1 MALLQV
7 DNLVSGYHKKVV
19 LHSVSAK
26 IEPGERVAV
35 IGHNGA
41 GKTTMLK
48 SIFGII
54 KPTAGQVLLDGESIT
69 GRAPSANVKG
79 GMAMVPQERAVF
91 PNLNVGDNLELAAF
105 SIKSKEETGRRV
117 EEVQALFPILRERA
131 RQQAG
136 TLSGGEQRMLAI
148 GIALMQAP
156 KLLMLDEPS
165 LGLAPILVHHLMN
178 QIQEVNQRLGTAIL
192 LVEQNVQAALG
203 NTTRV
208 YVLKLGQIVYDGSPK
223 PLQDKSYLMR
233 LF

>member
-7 DNLVSGYHKKVV
+7 ENLVSGYHKKVV
-19 LHSVSAK
+19 LHGVSAE
-26 IEPGERVAV
+26 IEPAERVAV

-54 KPTAGQVLLDGESIT
+54 KPTGGRVHLDGQAIT
-69 GRAPSANVKG
+69 GRAPSANVRE

-91 PNLNVGDNLELAAF
+91 PNLNIRDNLELAAF
-105 SIKSKEETGRRV
+105 SVKQKEEIGRRM
-117 EEVQALFPILRERA
+117 EEVQTLFPILRERS
-131 RQQAG
+131 RQLAG

-165 LGLAPILVHHLMN
+165 LGLAPIVVQHLMK
-178 QIQEVNQRLGTAIL
+178 QIQEVNQRMGTAIL
-192 LVEQNVQAALG
+192 LVEQNVRAALD
-203 NTTRV
+203 NASRV
-208 YVLKLGQIVYDGSPK
+208 YVMKLGQIVYDGPPK
-223 PLQDKSYLMR
+223 PLQNKSYLMK

>member
-117 EEVQALFPILRERA
+117 EEVQALFPILRERV

-192 LVEQNVQAALG
+192 LVEQNVRAALG

-223 PLQDKSYLMR
+223 PLQDKSYLMG

>member
-1 MALLQV
+1 MTLLQV
-7 DNLVSGYHKKVV
+7 ENLVSGYHKKEV
-19 LHSVSAK
+19 LHGVTTR
-26 IEPGERVAV
+26 IEAGERVAV

-41 GKTTMLK
+41 GKTTLLK

-54 KPTAGQVLLDGESIT
+54 KPTAGQVLLDGEAVT
-69 GRAPSANVKG
+69 GRAPSINVRG

-91 PNLNVGDNLELAAF
+91 PNLNVRDNLELAAF
-105 SIKSKEETGRRV
+105 AIRDHQETGRRMEGV
-117 EEVQALFPILRERA
+117 EGMFPILKERA

-165 LGLAPILVHHLMN
+165 LGLAPIVVRHLME
-178 QIQEVNQRLGTAIL
+178 QILEVNKRLGTAIL
-192 LVEQNVQAALG
+192 LVEQNVRAALE
-203 NTTRV
+203 NSSRV
-208 YVLKLGQIVYDGSPK
+208 YVMKLGQIVYDGAPK
-223 PLQDKSYLMR
+223 RLQNKSYLMK